1 MGPLICCP
9 FCRAPPLHRSVM
21 KERTDRL
28 STDVVSS
35 MPSVRFHLCSALC
48 VTRGTYVAESL
59 SRLHTHPS
67 PYPTERTLSPSL
79 AYQTHD
85 CLPEKKPTTNT
96 PRQHKKK
103 KNNHVVQAPYWPP
116 ALPLAASLSTH
127 HAKQQPP
134 FPRTMGR
141 PPIQCP
147 LPSETPGNEFKCS
160 LAPRCPTY
168 VLLLPP
174 CALRGRNKKHVAN
187 KTLTAIELRTV
198 HIHTCEAKRR
208 VSTKSRT
215 HANYQ
220 QQQLTRVALNPPQT
234 KIPRHS

>member
-1 MGPLICCP
+1 MWYIRCP
-9 FCRAPPLHRSVM
+9 QFV
-21 KERTDRL
+21 
-28 STDVVSS
+28 
-35 MPSVRFHLCSALC
+35 FHFGSALC
-48 VTRGTYVAESL
+48 VTTGNIRRREICQGSCTP
-59 SRLHTHPS
+59 PS

-168 VLLLPP
+168 VLLPST
-174 CALRGRNKKHVAN
+174 LRATGKKHSDVA
-187 KTLTAIELRTV
+187 K
-198 HIHTCEAKRR
+198 K
-208 VSTKSRT
+208 
-215 HANYQ
+215 
-220 QQQLTRVALNPPQT
+220 P
-234 KIPRHS
+234 